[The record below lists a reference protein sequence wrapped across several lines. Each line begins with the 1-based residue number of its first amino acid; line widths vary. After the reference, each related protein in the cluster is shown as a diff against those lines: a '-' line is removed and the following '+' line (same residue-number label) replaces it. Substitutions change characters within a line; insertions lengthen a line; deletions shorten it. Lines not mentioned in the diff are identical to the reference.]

1 MVSQIKVNEIIKQSG
16 STIGIGETGD
26 TITLT
31 GNTINLGTTG
41 NTVNIAGSA
50 YATAET
56 MTPSFQA
63 YMNGDQTLA
72 NTTYTKMEMDTEV
85 YDTDSKYD
93 TSNYRFT
100 PGVAGKYWVWGKF
113 RLDTGTSMAAG
124 IIGVYKNGSLISKF
138 TEGQAHATTK
148 FFGQVITLDAD
159 DYIELYGYQNGGGN
173 VTVNGGSADSQDTG
187 HWGAYRITGVT

>member
-1 MVSQIKVNEIIKQSG
+1 MASQIKVNEIIKQSG
-16 STIGIGETGD
+16 SSIGIGETGD
-26 TITLT
+26 TISLT

-50 YATAET
+50 YAASGTN
-56 MTPSFQA
+56 TPSFNA
-63 YMNGDQTLA
+63 YMNGDQTIA
-72 NTTYTKMEMDTEV
+72 NTTYSKMEMDTEV
-85 YDTDSKYD
+85 YDSDGKYD

-100 PGVAGKYWVWGKF
+100 PTVVGKYWVWGKF
-113 RLDTGTSMAAG
+113 RMDTGTSIAAS

-138 TEGQAHATTK
+138 TEGQSNATTK

-187 HWGAYRITGVT
+187 HWGAYKLIGA

>member
-16 STIGIGETGD
+16 SSITIGESGDTINIGTTGD
-26 TITLT
+26 TV
-31 GNTINLGTTG
+31 NL
-41 NTVNIAGSA
+41 AGSA

-63 YMNGDQTLA
+63 YMNGNQTLA

-100 PGVAGKYWVWGKF
+100 PGTAGKYWVWGKF
-113 RLDTGTSMAAG
+113 RMDTGTSIAAS
-124 IIGVYKNGSLISKF
+124 IIAVYKNGSLISKF
-138 TEGQAHATTK
+138 TQKQANSTTRA
-148 FFGQVITLDAD
+148 FGQVITLDAD
-159 DYIELYGYQNGGGN
+159 DYIELYGYQNGGSSEN
-173 VTVNGGSADSQDTG
+173 VNGGSNEDQDTG

>member
-16 STIGIGETGD
+16 SSITIGESGDTINIGTTGD
-26 TITLT
+26 TV
-31 GNTINLGTTG
+31 NL
-41 NTVNIAGSA
+41 AGSA

-63 YMNGDQTLA
+63 YMNGNQTLA

-113 RLDTGTSMAAG
+113 RMDTGTNIAAS
-124 IIGVYKNGSLISKF
+124 IIAVYKNGSLISKF
-138 TEGQAHATTK
+138 TMKQANSTTR
-148 FFGQVITLDAD
+148 FFGQVIRLDSD
-159 DYIELYGYQNGGGN
+159 DYIELYGYQNGGGSE
-173 VTVNGGSADSQDTG
+173 TVNGGSEESQDTG